1 MTIKEAYRHIA
12 QLEECTLP
20 KTKWTHDVH
29 LVTGMYIVLSYQK
42 QALTEMKTRI
52 WRYNE
57 VVGKGNDN
65 TGYHET
71 LTVFWLWAVRKFCID
86 NNITEF
92 NQLAINSLLNDVTL
106 QNRKLAEDYYDEIDL
121 YLSRKH
127 FMRPTLKDMID
138 INYFFNH

>member
-20 KTKWTHDVH
+20 RTKWTHDVH
-29 LVTGMYIVLSYQK
+29 LVTGMYIVLSYKK

-71 LTVFWLWAVRKFCID
+71 LTIFWLGAVRKFCID

-92 NQLAINSLLNDVTL
+92 NQLSINSLLNDVTL
-106 QNRKLAEDYYDEIDL
+106 QNRKLAENYYDEIDL

-138 INYFFNH
+138 INYFLNH

>member
-20 KTKWTHDVH
+20 RTKWTHDAH
-29 LVTGMYIVLSYQK
+29 LVTGIYIVLSYEK
-42 QALTEMKTRI
+42 QALAEMKTRI

-86 NNITEF
+86 NNITAF

>member
-20 KTKWTHDVH
+20 RAKWTHDVH
-29 LVTGMYIVLSYQK
+29 LITGMYIVFSYEK
-42 QALTEMKTRI
+42 RALAEMKTRI

-57 VVGKGNDN
+57 VVGKGNEN

-71 LTVFWLWAVRKFCID
+71 LTVFWLWAVRQFCID
-86 NNITEF
+86 NNIIEF
-92 NQLAINSLLNDVTL
+92 NQLTINLLLNDVTL

-127 FMRPTLKDMID
+127 FMRPTLKDMKD
-138 INYFFNH
+138 MNYFFNH

>member
-20 KTKWTHDVH
+20 RTKWTHDLH
-29 LVTGMYIVLSYQK
+29 LVMGMYMVLSYK
-42 QALTEMKTRI
+42 KKALQETKTRI

-57 VVGKGNDN
+57 VVGKGNEN

-71 LTVFWLWAVRKFCID
+71 LTVFWLWAVRKFCFD
-86 NNITEF
+86 NNITVF
-92 NQLAINSLLNDVTL
+92 NELAINALLNDVTL
-106 QNRKLAEDYYDEIDL
+106 QNRKLAEEYYDEIDL

-127 FMRPTLKDMID
+127 FMRPTLKDMAD
-138 INYFFNH
+138 INFFF

>member
-1 MTIKEAYRHIA
+1 MTIKEAYCHIA

-20 KTKWTHDVH
+20 RIKWTHDVH
-29 LVTGMYIVLSYQK
+29 LVTVMYIVLSYEK
-42 QALTEMKTRI
+42 QVLKEMKTRI

-57 VVGKGNDN
+57 VMGKGNDN

-71 LTVFWLWAVRKFCID
+71 LTIFWLWAVRQFCID

-106 QNRKLAEDYYDEIDL
+106 QNRKLVEDYYDEIDL

-127 FMRPTLKDMID
+127 FMRPTLKDMEN
-138 INYFFNH
+138 INYFF

>member
-1 MTIKEAYRHIA
+1 MTIKEAYHHIA
-12 QLEECTLP
+12 QLEECTLAR
-20 KTKWTHDVH
+20 TKWTHDVH

-71 LTVFWLWAVRKFCID
+71 LTVFWLWAVRQFCID

-92 NQLAINSLLNDVTL
+92 NQLSINSLLNDVTL

-121 YLSRKH
+121 YLSRKY
-127 FMRPTLKDMID
+127 FMWPTLNDMTD
-138 INYFFNH
+138 INYFFGN